1 PPPVDLA
8 AHPRG
13 LARRRRLARR
23 RLRMFLRLFGALAR
37 LALALALRLARV
49 ARDRR
54 LVAAHLGHVEVLVAH
69 LDVGQRRGLREERLL
84 RLALALLGLEPA
96 ALLGLPRGYRAALGF
111 LARTPL
117 FFVAALALFLLARL
131 ALELLA
137 HLALGILLR
146 PALGL
151 GLRLALAFL
160 ARLAVGDLAGLALLL
175 LALREGVEVGHER
188 VEAASI
194 LGGRRGRGQRGLRH
208 PGFVLRL
215 AATGFVLVALA
226 LTRAHPRLFHGARLE
241 HARFLGLLGPAHLLL
256 LLAQQP
262 VLRLAPCELR
272 GLPRLRLDF
281 LAQAPRFLLDAALLF
296 GAALALG
303 LLARLALGLRA
314 CAPLFFLH
322 AAALFLFP
330 ALALDFLARLA
341 LFLEPLA
348 QRLGFAQRALGL
360 LAHRSEERRVG

>member
-1 PPPVDLA
+1 
-8 AHPRG
+8 
-13 LARRRRLARR
+13 
-23 RLRMFLRLFGALAR
+23 
-37 LALALALRLARV
+37 
-49 ARDRR
+49 
-54 LVAAHLGHVEVLVAH
+54 
-69 LDVGQRRGLREERLL
+69 
-84 RLALALLGLEPA
+84 
-96 ALLGLPRGYRAALGF
+96 
-111 LARTPL
+111 
-117 FFVAALALFLLARL
+117 
-131 ALELLA
+131 
-137 HLALGILLR
+137 
-146 PALGL
+146 
-151 GLRLALAFL
+151 
-160 ARLAVGDLAGLALLL
+160 
-175 LALREGVEVGHER
+175 
-188 VEAASI
+188 
-194 LGGRRGRGQRGLRH
+194 
-208 PGFVLRL
+208 
-215 AATGFVLVALA
+215 
-226 LTRAHPRLFHGARLE
+226 TRAHPRLFHGARLE

-296 GAALALG
+296 GAALLLFLLAALALFFFAALSLG

-360 LAHRSEERRVG
+360 LAHLALDFLAHPALGVELRLHLGFGLRPRRLHLRLGRRLGATDRLLAQAVLGVQLRLGLGLDARLGLRLLLDAVALGLRLRLGFLPRLVERRLLFLRALRGIAHLRLRRRGGGRQRTRRGLDRRHDGGEVEVVGAAGRRGRRLRRGRLGRGLRRRDRGPRLRGRGSGSSDLAHEALFVELRDELLELPVEAFADLLRHLA